1 MSMSIARKSHENR
14 EVYDDD
20 NIQTTTTTMN
30 KDVDVDTDANT
41 PLMSFPTDDEQLL
54 RMQQQQQQQS
64 QAAQSTEESTE
75 SSLSSLSTGRFAQLQ
90 RWSEPVQKMLDDGT
104 GGWALSAANLA
115 PDSHKTINGRVFL
128 ATNIGYAV
136 AGLVL
141 TWKGDLWFGLMTDL
155 AAIASF
161 NYHYQQLLGSVPKNS
176 ANSKPIAAPT
186 NGPPASVKTP
196 EMRLALLIDYIVAS
210 VSILTGAFYLWET
223 GQIDSVPIEAV
234 EVAVLSLG
242 CLAACWVWEAGQP
255 YMIFHSLWHL
265 FSAYAGYLI
274 GNTHQVAQH
283 AVHHSHN
290 FLQYFP

>member
-1 MSMSIARKSHENR
+1 MFQFESIAIARKSHENSGDA
-14 EVYDDD
+14 ESAKNV
-20 NIQTTTTTMN
+20 QATTLN
-30 KDVDVDTDANT
+30 EDVDT
-41 PLMSFPTDDEQLL
+41 PMMSFPRDDKELL
-54 RMQQQQQQQS
+54 SMQQS
-64 QAAQSTEESTE
+64 QAAQSAA
-75 SSLSSLSTGRFAQLQ
+75 LSSNSNTRMAQLQ
-90 RWSEPVQKMLDDGT
+90 RWSEPVQKVLDEST

-115 PDSHKTINGRVFL
+115 PDSHKTINGKVFL

-141 TWKGDLWFGLMTDL
+141 TVRGDFWFGLMTDL

-161 NYHYQQLLGSVPKNS
+161 NYHYQQLLGSEPKNGD
-176 ANSKPIAAPT
+176 KPTPT
-186 NGPPASVKTP
+186 MTSGGLADPVQTP
-196 EMRLALLIDYIVAS
+196 EMRLALLIDYFVAS

-223 GQIDSVPIEAV
+223 GQMDSLPVEAV

-274 GNTHQVAQH
+274 GNTHQVAQQ
-283 AVHHSHN
+283 VHH
-290 FLQYFP
+290 LM